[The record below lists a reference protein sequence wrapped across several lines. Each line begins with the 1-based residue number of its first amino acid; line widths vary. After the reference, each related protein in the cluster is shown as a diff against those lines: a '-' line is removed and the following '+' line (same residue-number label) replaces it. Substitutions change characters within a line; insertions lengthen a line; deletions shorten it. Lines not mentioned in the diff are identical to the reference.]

1 MPGDDRTEV
10 DVPVFDADPVFD
22 VAVVG
27 SANLDL
33 VAGVDAFPADGQTV
47 RATAYAEHAGGKGLN
62 QAVAC
67 ARMGARTAF
76 VGSVGDD
83 AAGAHLR
90 ELLVSEGVDVTGLR
104 TANEPTGRALITVD
118 SSGENTIVVAAGAN
132 GSTGVNAPVLLPTAR
147 VVLVQL
153 EIPLATVAD
162 VLARA
167 RAAGAV
173 TVLNPAPAMELP
185 PAVLALCDVVVPNE
199 GELEMLGGTEAL
211 LGCGVGAVVV
221 TMGERGAEIVTAGST
236 EPVAPYHVQPV
247 DTVGAGDAFTGAMC
261 AELARGSS
269 LAEACRVAAVAGA
282 LATTVKGAVPGIP
295 TRASVQSVSRAS
307 SG

>member
-10 DVPVFDADPVFD
+10 DVPVFDVDPVFD

-62 QAVAC
+62 QSVAC

-118 SSGENTIVVAAGAN
+118 SSGENTIVVVAGAN
-132 GSTGVNAPVLLPTAR
+132 GRTGVDAPVHLPAAR
-147 VVLVQL
+147 IVLVQL
-153 EIPLATVAD
+153 EIPLAAVAD
-162 VLARA
+162 VLTRA
-167 RAAGAV
+167 RTAGAV
-173 TVLNPAPAMELP
+173 TVLNPAPAAQI
-185 PAVLALCDVVVPNE
+185 PADVLSLCDVVVPNE
-199 GELEMLGGTEAL
+199 GELEVMGGTEAL

-221 TMGERGAEIVTAGST
+221 TMGERGARIVTAGSV
-236 EPVAPYHVQPV
+236 ESVPAHPVDPV

-282 LATTVKGAVPGIP
+282 LATTVRGAVPGIP
-295 TRASVQSVSRAS
+295 SRASVRAVSRAS